1 MALNQIGEIASGVVE
16 YDFDYITGVSEKSA
30 MLTTTSGC
38 LSGTLGQLNVLINQS
53 FVFASGGSPSPLL
66 QEEEKDILVQIYLKD
81 YYFKEARRVMRG
93 LYDQTSAS
101 AMGLTDWT
109 SLREGDTTIQRSTFG
124 ARERTYAAREYREM
138 AREADKKITELVY
151 AYNLYGA
158 VPRQVAGAD
167 FYTLTGSG
175 QGFYGNG
182 YYW

>member
-1 MALNQIGEIASGVVE
+1 MALNQIGEIASGIVE

-53 FVFASGGSPSPLL
+53 FGFASGGSPTPLL

-81 YYFKEARRVMRG
+81 YYFKEARRVLRG

-175 QGFYGNG
+175 QAG
-182 YYW
+182 YYRNGIY

>member
-53 FVFASGGSPSPLL
+53 FGFASGGSPTPLL

-81 YYFKEARRVMRG
+81 YYFKEARRVLRG

-109 SLREGDTTIQRSTFG
+109 SLREGRHHHTKKYFWG
-124 ARERTYAAREYREM
+124 ER
-138 AREADKKITELVY
+138 K
-151 AYNLYGA
+151 NLCSERVSGDGS
-158 VPRQVAGAD
+158 R
-167 FYTLTGSG
+167 SG
-175 QGFYGNG
+175 QEDYRVSIRVQFIWRSASAGSRCRLLHS
-182 YYW
+182 YWKWSGRILR